1 MGETLRPD
9 QNDAVCGWRSL
20 YQRDDVVL
28 QKDKMNKQKTT
39 TSRLTAAEGETS
51 GTMSFGKR
59 KKENPKVELSDM
71 KLKKKT
77 EEHYEEEGG
86 RTGTASLRLGMVRNQ
101 LPWALTRAFS

>member
-9 QNDAVCGWRSL
+9 QNDAVCRWRSL
-20 YQRDDVVL
+20 YQWDDVVL
-28 QKDKMNKQKTT
+28 QKDKMTKQKTT
-39 TSRLTAAEGETS
+39 TSRLTAEGETS

-59 KKENPKVELSDM
+59 EKENPKVELSGM

-77 EEHYEEEGG
+77 GEHYEEEGG
-86 RTGTASLRLGMVRNQ
+86 RTETASLRLGMVRNQ